1 MKLNNFLRVKKGMI
15 QNVLLFSPAYNLVI
29 NSGLYPFLRE
39 LPVKMDLTEVQ
50 EAQELEELL
59 ENKVWLELREPEDP
73 LEPTESL
80 E

>member
-1 MKLNNFLRVKKGMI
+1 
-15 QNVLLFSPAYNLVI
+15 
-29 NSGLYPFLRE
+29 
-39 LPVKMDLTEVQ
+39 MDLTEVQ